1 MMELDDLK
9 TTWKKEVKMTT
20 KIADFN
26 SIKCEV
32 RKLDKQAKVS
42 WSIEAIGA
50 LFGIFSTAIFTWIWI
65 DEPAIFT
72 QVIAVILIASLIYSA
87 RLFFGIQQTE
97 TRDDLTL
104 LAKLNIQIEKRE
116 KEVKML
122 RNFAVV
128 QLIPMFSIMTLA
140 SYAVYIE
147 LTGRVMPSIAF
158 MIGWGVCLAYFI
170 FLHFYNRN
178 HLNNKFLP
186 ALEQLY
192 ELKKQLDG

>member
-50 LFGIFSTAIFTWIWI
+50 LFGIFSTVIFTWIWI

>member
-9 TTWKKEVKMTT
+9 TTWKKEVNMTT
-20 KIADFN
+20 QIADFD

-32 RKLDKQAKVS
+32 IKLDKQAKVS

-50 LFGIFSTAIFTWIWI
+50 LFGIFFTAIFTWVWV

-72 QVIAVILIASLIYSA
+72 QVIAVILIFSLVYSA
-87 RLFFGIQQTE
+87 RLFFGIQQAE
-97 TRDDLTL
+97 TRDDWTL
-104 LAKLNIQIEKRE
+104 LAKLNIQIDKRE

-147 LTGRVMPSIAF
+147 LTGMIMPSIALI
-158 MIGWGVCLAYFI
+158 IGWGVGLAYFI
-170 FLHFYNRN
+170 FLHFYNRS

-192 ELKKQLDG
+192 ELKKQLNG

>member
-1 MMELDDLK
+1 MELDDLK
-9 TTWKKEVKMTT
+9 TTWKKEVNMTT
-20 KIADFN
+20 QTADFN
-26 SIKCEV
+26 SIKSEV
-32 RKLDKQAKVS
+32 NKLDKHAKMS

-50 LFGIFSTAIFTWIWI
+50 LFGIFATGIFTWVWV
-65 DEPAIFT
+65 DEPSMFT
-72 QVIAVILIASLIYSA
+72 QVIAVILIASLVYSA

-97 TRDDLTL
+97 TQDNWTL

-122 RNFAVV
+122 RNLAVV
-128 QLIPMFSIMTLA
+128 QLIPMFSIMSLA

-147 LTGRVMPSIAF
+147 ITGMIMPSMAF
-158 MIGWGVCLAYFI
+158 IIGWVVGLAYFI
-170 FLHFYNRN
+170 FLHFFNRS

-192 ELKKQLDG
+192 ELKKQLND